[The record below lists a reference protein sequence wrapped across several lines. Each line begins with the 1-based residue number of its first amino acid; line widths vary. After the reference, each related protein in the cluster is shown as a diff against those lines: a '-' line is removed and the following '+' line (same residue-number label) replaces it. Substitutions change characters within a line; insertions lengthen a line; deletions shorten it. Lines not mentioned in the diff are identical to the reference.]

1 MTVSQPNFAHGTNTE
16 QVATDTG
23 GQRPHGSMPPLA
35 NKVENIDH
43 GQVSMGCIQVSLPWV
58 DLEIDRVERIDS
70 TRLKIDRLDRST
82 RLASHCL

>member
-43 GQVSMGCIQVSLPWV
+43 GQVSMGCIQVSLPWGSEARHGS
-58 DLEIDRVERIDS
+58 LSPRVN
-70 TRLKIDRLDRST
+70 TTK
-82 RLASHCL
+82 